1 MAWEPENT
9 LANFSPFQS
18 TEFLGPHP
26 RILAINWL
34 YVWLAHRLGKS
45 VCPLDPW
52 PEQRLGWYLQLGVD
66 ALLTNDPAKTLAALA
81 EARIAL

>member
-1 MAWEPENT
+1 
-9 LANFSPFQS
+9 LV
-18 TEFLGPHP
+18 
-26 RILAINWL
+26 INRL
-34 YVWLAHRLGKS
+34 YVWLAHLLGKS